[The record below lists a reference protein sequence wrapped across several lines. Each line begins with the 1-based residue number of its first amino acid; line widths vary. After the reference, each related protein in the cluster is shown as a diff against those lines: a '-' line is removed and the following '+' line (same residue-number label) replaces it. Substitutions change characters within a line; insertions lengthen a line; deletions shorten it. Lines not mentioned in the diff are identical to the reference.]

1 MGLLAIAQNLVAVSR
16 ELWQPDNNSAYS
28 AVRRGANRLTLRTNW
43 GQIAPVDWNLRIFGP
58 ALLPLG
64 MD

>member
-1 MGLLAIAQNLVAVSR
+1 MGLLAIAQNLVVVSR

-43 GQIAPVDWNLRIFGP
+43 GQIVPVDWNLRIFGP